1 MTYLL
6 AANAVLL
13 AHLLFICLV
22 MCGGL
27 AVLRWPRFAL
37 IHVPAAIWGALVEGM
52 GWYCP
57 LTDLENALLRG
68 AGEAGY
74 AGSFLEARLL
84 ALIYPEGLTREMQL
98 WLAGAVV
105 LVNAAIYGWVLWK
118 GWKRGGAK
126 KVRKARA
133 ERA

>member
-1 MTYLL
+1 MAHLL

-13 AHLLFICLV
+13 VHLLFICLV

-37 IHVPAAIWGALVEGM
+37 VHIPAAVWGALVEGM

-57 LTDLENALLRG
+57 LTDLENALLRR
-68 AGEAGY
+68 AGQAEY
-74 AGSFLEARLL
+74 AETFLERHLL
-84 ALIYPEGLTREMQL
+84 AVIYPEGLSHETQF

-118 GWKRGGAK
+118 RGEAQ
-126 KVRKARA
+126 
-133 ERA
+133 

>member
-1 MTYLL
+1 MAHLL

-13 AHLLFICLV
+13 VHLLFICLV

-37 IHVPAAIWGALVEGM
+37 LHVPAAVWGALVEGM

-57 LTDLENALLRG
+57 LTDLENTLLRR
-68 AGEAGY
+68 AGQAGY
-74 AGSFLEARLL
+74 AGSFLERHLL
-84 ALIYPEGLTREMQL
+84 AVIYPEGLSRETQL

-118 GWKRGGAK
+118 RGEAQ